1 MRRASRRLCVNPD
14 TTETGAC
21 SMITSQLKPKINDAV
36 LRRWNAQR
44 GQRNGR
50 GGRYKRMPSRQSI
63 SNWVVDRII
72 DEILEEEKACLI
84 H

>member
-1 MRRASRRLCVNPD
+1 
-14 TTETGAC
+14 
-21 SMITSQLKPKINDAV
+21 MITSQLKPKINDAV

-72 DEILEEEKACLI
+72 DEILEE
-84 H
+84 